1 MKRLDLYLVRNF
13 IPPLLAAVAFF
24 TFIIMLFYL
33 KEIIKEGIEKGL
45 PISILGELIFN
56 SIGWTL
62 ALTVPM
68 ASLLATLIAVGKHN
82 ADSEVIAMRAAGISY
97 PRIFRAFF
105 MVAFVTCISQYYLSN
120 EVFPNAKAETDKT
133 IQKIRDFDPTML
145 LEKGQ
150 FTVIDRSEKGDRTLY
165 YEESALLD
173 GREFMENVQI
183 RRTAIQPNGGLG
195 VAELIIA
202 ERALRVQ
209 KEIEAGSFV
218 KALRLFKG
226 YMFIQSEGSSEF
238 RRIDFHNGYLDI
250 NIQEVEDKI
259 TETGFKPESTV
270 TSVLRE
276 KIKAFE
282 VTDKDSEK
290 TLRRY
295 KMEVHK
301 RAALPFAVISLTFLG
316 FPLAIVNRRSGKGQ
330 GFGMAI
336 IFIFM
341 YFGLF
346 LSSDTLA
353 VEKALLS
360 EPLAA
365 WLGNIVVILF
375 ALSFS
380 QFRLSH
386 ESLQERIQAVK
397 NFRLGNNN

>member
-1 MKRLDLYLVRNF
+1 LKRLDLYLIKNF
-13 IPPLLAAVAFF
+13 IPPLFAAVAFF

-45 PISILGELIFN
+45 PIAILGELIFN

-62 ALTVPM
+62 AMTVPM

-82 ADSEVIAMRAAGISY
+82 ADSEIIAMRAAGISY
-97 PRIFRAFF
+97 PRIFLPLLY
-105 MVAFVTCISQYYLSN
+105 VAVVICISQFYLSN
-120 EVFPNAKAETDKT
+120 EVFPNAKAATDKT

-150 FTVIDRSEKGDRTLY
+150 FTVIDRSVNGDRTLY
-165 YEESALLD
+165 YEENSLFE
-173 GREFMENVQI
+173 GREFLKNVQI
-183 RRTAIQPNGGLG
+183 RRTSIQPDGGVG
-195 VAELIIA
+195 VVELIIA
-202 ERALRVQ
+202 ERALRVS
-209 KEIEAGSFV
+209 KEIEAGSSV

-226 YMFIQSEGSSEF
+226 YMFIQSEQSAEF
-238 RRIDFHNGYLDI
+238 KRIDFHNGFLDI
-250 NIQEVEDKI
+250 NIQEVEEKVTKTD
-259 TETGFKPESTV
+259 FQPESTV
-270 TSVLRE
+270 TSVLRKKIDEFNIKDEGSE
-276 KIKAFE
+276 KI
-282 VTDKDSEK
+282 
-290 TLRRY
+290 LRRY
-295 KMEVHK
+295 KMEVQK
-301 RAALPFAVISLTFLG
+301 RTALPFAVISLTFLG

-336 IFIFM
+336 VFIFL

-360 EPLAA
+360 EAFAA
-365 WLGNIVVILF
+365 WLGNIVVIVF

-386 ESLQERIQAVK
+386 ELLKERIRGISS
-397 NFRLGNNN
+397 FIRGNNI